1 VNHSHSRITLGW
13 LVSGESVTSK
23 PPGSPKIVLWY
34 AIVPLAMPFGHA
46 FFLNIYIYINILI
59 ILHVMM
65 IYGIYIYF
73 KFLYY

>member
-46 FFLNIYIYINILI
+46 FFLNIYIYKYMDYFTCDDDLW
-59 ILHVMM
+59 
-65 IYGIYIYF
+65 YIHIF
-73 KFLYY
+73 